1 MFYIG
6 LRSPF
11 VAGSLTPKRTP
22 TPVKPLIRS
31 SSSNT
36 YQLNANMAPRNLEE
50 DHSPEGFEEAMHRAG
65 RIDHA
70 RMYEEW
76 EQAIRVADAIF
87 RDSPGY
93 QALPDA
99 LKLAHERDLE
109 MLLRGLEQ
117 ARARAFRAWQE
128 NHD

>member
-1 MFYIG
+1 
-6 LRSPF
+6 
-11 VAGSLTPKRTP
+11 
-22 TPVKPLIRS
+22 
-31 SSSNT
+31 
-36 YQLNANMAPRNLEE
+36 MAPRNVEE
-50 DHSPEGFEEAMHRAG
+50 DNSPEGFEEALQRAL
-65 RIDHA
+65 RLDHA
-70 RMYEEW
+70 RLYEEW

-99 LKLAHERDLE
+99 LKLAHERALE
-109 MLLRGLEQ
+109 SLLRGLEQ